1 MSLTSQDV
9 KKIGRL
15 SRIALSDDD
24 IVKCQKELEGIFGWI
39 DQLQSIDVS
48 SVELEA
54 DCRYPMHER
63 PDLVVP
69 NANVQDVLANAPKA
83 QHDMFVVPKVVE

>member
-1 MSLTSQDV
+1 MGLTSQDV

-15 SRIALSDDD
+15 SRIALSDED
-24 IVKCQKELEGIFGWI
+24 VVQAQKELEGIFGWI

-48 SVELEA
+48 SVDL
-54 DCRYPMHER
+54 DVSSGSVMNER
-63 PDLVVP
+63 SDVVVA
-69 NANVQDVLANAPKA
+69 NATVEDILANAPKA